1 MHQQRW
7 HGAAGRDQSLHTLDI
22 NNDRWWWLQTSYDRL
37 MHNCNRSSTTRHGQL
52 VYWPTWRAYVLVQF
66 GFIFCYVS
74 IFYDFQSVC
83 VCVLIR
89 VRESSGACRGVVV
102 ANAGSCRDAIAIRLL
117 QNSGVRLVCLQEMPD
132 LQRNAPPSDDLTH
145 RVSVL
150 LWLLVDRGKLGGT
163 TVPPGEREA

>member
-1 MHQQRW
+1 MVADQLRSPNAPLQPFKYHTARP
-7 HGAAGRDQSLHTLDI
+7 ACLLANLAGL
-22 NNDRWWWLQTSYDRL
+22 RL
-37 MHNCNRSSTTRHGQL
+37 SAVWFYFLLC
-52 VYWPTWRAYVLVQF
+52 VYFLRF
-66 GFIFCYVS
+66 
-74 IFYDFQSVC
+74 SVC

-163 TVPPGEREA
+163 TVPPGETEA